1 MTGFAFA
8 HGTVD
13 EMTSPTRIPVKLVAL
28 DKPAK
33 PAQTGDG
40 ALRSAIVKVAK
51 YYLRM
56 AQSKSPAEMEAM
68 IWGVDSVN
76 GANHGQSCA
85 AFASLTLALGAQSTG
100 QQSWVSG
107 GTTYPWP
114 LHQWADVRVDP
125 NPDSPQITSVMQ
137 DAQAHHRWHP
147 LGDGYQPQPG
157 DWVLFDGH
165 VEVVTGYSPGAL
177 RTIGGDS
184 APNLSVNAH
193 TFAGSLAAQGV
204 TGFVNNGQL
213 LSAVSSGNGTSGGS
227 VAGRSADAETAGIVA
242 PGRAEAG
249 GAAVPGTAL
258 TAVNGQGATPTK
270 GATRMAGTAAQA
282 AGLVQ
287 MPGMMADFGTLTAGT
302 GTGHGAPQAR
312 QASQAKHASQ
322 AKQASRAKQAPQ
334 PRRVPRARAATD
346 TGTAA
351 IPGLEAPS
359 AGTSGRPS
367 SAAAPSYT
375 RHTPSAESTHVPGTA
390 AQQAFI
396 SHVAP
401 GA

>member
-1 MTGFAFA
+1 MPPLRKPTWQQATALVSLSTCGAMTGFAFA

-13 EMTSPTRIPVKLVAL
+13 EMTSPTRMPVKLVAL

-33 PAQTGDG
+33 PEQTGDS

-68 IWGVDSVN
+68 IWGVDSVD
-76 GANHGQSCA
+76 GADHGESCA

-100 QQSWVSG
+100 QQSWVTG

-114 LHQWADVRVDP
+114 LHKWADVRVDL
-125 NPDSPQITSVMQ
+125 NPDSPQIVSVMQ

-165 VEVVTGYSPGAL
+165 VEVVTSYSPGAL

-193 TFAGSLAAQGV
+193 TFTGSLGAQGV
-204 TGFVNNGQL
+204 AGFVNNGQL

-227 VAGRSADAETAGIVA
+227 AAGRSADAETAGIVA
-242 PGRAEAG
+242 PGRAGEG
-249 GAAVPGTAL
+249 SAAVPGTAL
-258 TAVNGQGATPTK
+258 TAVNGQGATATK
-270 GATRMAGTAAQA
+270 GATRMAGTAGQA
-282 AGLVQ
+282 PGLVQ
-287 MPGMMADFGTLTAGT
+287 MPGMMADFGT
-302 GTGHGAPQAR
+302 
-312 QASQAKHASQ
+312 
-322 AKQASRAKQAPQ
+322 
-334 PRRVPRARAATD
+334 
-346 TGTAA
+346 
-351 IPGLEAPS
+351 
-359 AGTSGRPS
+359 
-367 SAAAPSYT
+367 
-375 RHTPSAESTHVPGTA
+375 VPGGCTR
-390 AQQAFI
+390 
-396 SHVAP
+396 V
-401 GA
+401 